1 MKEHLISFAC
11 GFITIVIVASILYA
25 ITFLLGQ
32 EAMLLGLLL
41 IVTWGVGSSIR
52 EAIRDRKGT
61 NDY

>member
-11 GFITIVIVASILYA
+11 GFLTIVIVASILYA
-25 ITFLLGQ
+25 ITFFLGQ
-32 EAMLLGLLL
+32 EALVIGLLL